1 VDYYLRTITYGLL
14 FLEYEAAVAFAEDW
28 IDSWNSHDIERILSH
43 YAQEIEF
50 YSPLIVERYA
60 DLTGVITSRVKLK
73 EYFSLGLAKNTALKF
88 KLLEV
93 LVGVN
98 QILLYYENARGGRT
112 GEFFEFGS
120 GSKVIRSSSCYSN

>member
-1 VDYYLRTITYGLL
+1 MD
-14 FLEYEAAVAFAEDW
+14 YEAAIAFAEDW

-50 YSPLIVERYA
+50 RSLLIVDRYS
-60 DLTGVITSRVKLK
+60 DPTGVITNREKLK
-73 EYFSLGLAKNTALKF
+73 EYFSLGLTKNTALRF
-88 KLLEV
+88 NLLEV

-112 GEFFEFGS
+112 GELFEFDS
-120 GSKVIRSSSCYSN
+120 SSKVIRSSACYTN